1 MNVVEK
7 DYITKQELCQ
17 VCNISQSTAYKLLKS
32 GKIHFEKCCDGL
44 LHYYKIPM
52 SDVVKYMQEHAEKN
66 QLSERQ
72 KEDIAEYYRTKMAG
86 FPDALNAK
94 HIQDITG
101 YGKETIRK
109 WINSRKIQGIVVH
122 KRFVVDKDALIVF
135 LTTPY
140 YFSII
145 RRSKTHIADFRVI
158 GLM

>member
-44 LHYYKIPM
+44 LHYYRIPM
-52 SDVVKYMQEHAEKN
+52 ADVVKYMQKQAEEN
-66 QLSERQ
+66 QLFEQQ
-72 KEDIAEYYRTKMAG
+72 KEDIAKYYRAKIASY
-86 FPDALNAK
+86 PDALNAK

-109 WINSRKIQGIVVH
+109 WINSGKIQGIVVR
-122 KRFVVDKDALIVF
+122 KRFVVDKDDLIKF
-135 LTTPY
+135 LSTPY
-140 YFSII
+140 YSNII
-145 RRSKTHIADFRVI
+145 RKSKTHIADFQAI
-158 GLM
+158 GIL